1 MVVKDDDGLR
11 MLLSVRTIAVV
22 GMSKDPS
29 KYGHKVGA
37 YLKGHGYR
45 IVPVNPAAEEILGEK
60 SYPSLLDIPEEIQRE
75 IELVDIF
82 RPSQDIPPIVK
93 QAIELKRK
101 HGKLRGV
108 WMQLGIV
115 NESAAALA
123 EKAGLDAVMDRCLMI
138 EHKRL
143 RSPTGGTN

>member
-1 MVVKDDDGLR
+1 
-11 MLLSVRTIAVV
+11 
-22 GMSKDPS
+22 
-29 KYGHKVGA
+29 
-37 YLKGHGYR
+37 
-45 IVPVNPAAEEILGEK
+45 
-60 SYPSLLDIPEEIQRE
+60 
-75 IELVDIF
+75 
-82 RPSQDIPPIVK
+82 VK

-101 HGKLRGV
+101 HCKLRGV

>member
-1 MVVKDDDGLR
+1 MPDDERLKSLLNVKT
-11 MLLSVRTIAVV
+11 VAVV

-45 IVPVNPAAEEILGEK
+45 IVPVNPSAEEILGER
-60 SYPSLLDIPEEIQRE
+60 SYRSLLDIPEELQRE

-82 RPSQDIPPIVK
+82 RPSQDIPPIVA
-93 QAIELKRK
+93 QAIELKKK

-108 WMQLGIV
+108 WMQLGII
-115 NESAAALA
+115 NEAAAEMA
-123 EKAGLDAVMDRCLMI
+123 EKAGLEVVMDRCIML
-138 EHKRL
+138 EHRRL
-143 RSPTGGTN
+143 RR

>member
-1 MVVKDDDGLR
+1 MPDDERLKSLLNVKT
-11 MLLSVRTIAVV
+11 VAVV

-45 IVPVNPAAEEILGEK
+45 IVPVNPSAEEILGER
-60 SYPSLLDIPEEIQRE
+60 SYRSLLDIPEELQRE

-82 RPSQDIPPIVK
+82 RPSQDIPPIVA
-93 QAIELKRK
+93 QAIELKKK

-108 WMQLGIV
+108 WMQLGII
-115 NESAAALA
+115 NEAAAEMA
-123 EKAGLDAVMDRCLMI
+123 EKAGLEVVMDRCIML
-138 EHKRL
+138 EHRRL
-143 RSPTGGTN
+143 RRENQT

>member
-1 MVVKDDDGLR
+1 MTSEEGLR
-11 MLLSVRTIAVV
+11 SLLSVKTIAVV

-45 IVPVNPAAEEILGEK
+45 IVPVNPSAEEILGER
-60 SYPSLLDIPEEIQRE
+60 SYPSLLDIPEELQRE
-75 IELVDIF
+75 IELIDIF
-82 RPSQDIPPIVK
+82 RPSEDIPPIVA
-93 QAIELKRK
+93 QAVELKKR
-101 HGKLRGV
+101 HGKLKGV

-115 NESAAALA
+115 NEVAAKMA
-123 EKAGLDAVMDRCLMI
+123 EKAGLEVVMDRCIML

-143 RSPTGGTN
+143 RQRPQA